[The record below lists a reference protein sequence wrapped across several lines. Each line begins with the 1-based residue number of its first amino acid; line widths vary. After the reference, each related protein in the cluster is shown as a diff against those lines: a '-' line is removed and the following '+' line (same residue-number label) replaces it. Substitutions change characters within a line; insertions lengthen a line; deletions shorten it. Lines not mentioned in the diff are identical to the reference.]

1 MFKIFEIKDGKF
13 TSLPQ
18 ISYKNIKQLL
28 IISAVVV
35 VISLLSGWFKIP
47 EKQLWKYYYLL
58 LNQFNLKYELPELK
72 NNQDNLDAK
81 VELEVDK
88 AIIEVTSEYD
98 RIIKEADKKYQPRYV
113 EEKNDESVCY
123 TDDCKALAPPMR
135 ICAPWSSGCPLTN
148 QEDPG
153 IIRK

>member
-47 EKQLWKYYYLL
+47 EKQLWKYYYFL

-98 RIIKEADKKYQPRYV
+98 RIITEADKKYQPRYV

-135 ICAPWSSGCPLTN
+135 ICASWVPDCPLTN

-153 IIRK
+153 ILKE